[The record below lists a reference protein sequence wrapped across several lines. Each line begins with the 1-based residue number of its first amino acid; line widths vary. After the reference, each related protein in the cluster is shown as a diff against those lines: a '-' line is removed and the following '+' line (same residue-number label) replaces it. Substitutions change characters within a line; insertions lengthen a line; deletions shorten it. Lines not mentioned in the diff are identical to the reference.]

1 LTPLPPPWPSLIAPA
16 SHRPSAQAGRGH
28 HYRNRPASLRPDAP
42 APAACVAAR
51 MSLRLLLA
59 EEDCSMCSS
68 MLPGRARGAVERH
81 ARGLCFAA
89 HGASNKR
96 GLNRRSIV
104 LAQGGAVKQQADATF
119 DADAWHVEVRL
130 AALAR
135 SDQKAQERANS
146 TPVGKRRPWWWRR
159 WPDERRRPRIPVK
172 MPTRRT
178 IAKPPTITAHI
189 TKVKKYGRS
198 LLET

>member
-1 LTPLPPPWPSLIAPA
+1 
-16 SHRPSAQAGRGH
+16 
-28 HYRNRPASLRPDAP
+28 
-42 APAACVAAR
+42 
-51 MSLRLLLA
+51 
-59 EEDCSMCSS
+59 MCSS

-119 DADAWHVEVRL
+119 EADAWRVEVRL

-172 MPTRRT
+172 MPTRLPPSTANLSGEPTGGPHAFGAAEGRRPVRPRRRPSAAVRAAVLPFLAHLDRRFYV
-178 IAKPPTITAHI
+178 IDFRHNCIVAKDVAFRAL
-189 TKVKKYGRS
+189 GRK
-198 LLET
+198 LGALRF